1 MLGKREV
8 EAFLSH
14 LAVERQVAAS
24 TQAQALNALLFL
36 YRHVLEVELPWLD
49 EVVRAKR
56 TRRLPVVLTAGEV
69 RRVLDRLAGRDRL
82 IASLLYGA
90 GLRLLE
96 GLRLRVQDIDV
107 DRREITVRQGKGN
120 KDRRVPLPET
130 LRDALH
136 RQLAAARLAYD
147 EDRVRG
153 VPVSGLPDA
162 LERKYPQAATS
173 WGWYYLFPAAGLA
186 ADPRDGTLRRHHL
199 HESSVQKAVTAAVR
213 AAGIHK
219 PASCHTLRHSFA
231 THLIEGGYD
240 IRTVQELLGHKDV
253 STTQSTCTC

>member
-8 EAFLSH
+8 DAFLSH

-173 WGWYYLFPAAGLA
+173 WGCYYLFPGAGLA

-240 IRTVQELLGHKDV
+240 IRTV
-253 STTQSTCTC
+253 